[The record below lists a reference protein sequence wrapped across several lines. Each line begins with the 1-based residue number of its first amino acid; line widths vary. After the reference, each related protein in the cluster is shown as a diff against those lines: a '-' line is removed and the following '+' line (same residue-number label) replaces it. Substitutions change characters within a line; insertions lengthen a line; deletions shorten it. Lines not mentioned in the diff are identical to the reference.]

1 MPVVKMANG
10 NGADDRSPEYDA
22 IIVGA
27 GASGLYALHRLRSL
41 GLRVRVYEAGSGI
54 GGTWFW
60 NRYPGARC
68 DVESLEYSYS
78 FSNELQQ
85 EWRWP
90 DRYSIQPDIL
100 RYFNYVA
107 DKFSLWPDIQF
118 NTQIVSQ
125 TYDEPANLW
134 RLKTDK
140 GETLSARYCVMAS
153 GNLSTPRVPD
163 FNGLENF
170 KGAWYHSARWPQGG
184 VDFTGQRVALIG
196 TGATG
201 VQMVPKIAPNAKH
214 LYVMQRTANF
224 SIPARNG
231 PLSDEDDRR
240 HKTRYPEHRN
250 AALKTGFGMALF
262 EQPTK
267 GAMDD
272 TGEERQRRYEARWE
286 AGGSINFL
294 SSYNDALLSEESN
307 ETAAEFVRN
316 KIRSIVQDPKTAE
329 LLCPRDHPIGSKR
342 LCVDTDYYETFNLSN
357 VTLVDVRSDPIE
369 EITETGVR
377 TRDACY
383 EVDGIAFATG
393 FDAITGALLAID
405 IRGRGGVP
413 LADRWRH
420 GPLTYLGLM
429 VSGFPNMFII
439 TGPGSPSVK
448 SNMIVSIEQHVNWIT
463 DCLAY
468 MGDRQKSVIEA
479 NEAHESKWVDHVNE
493 VANRTLYPMANSWY
507 TGANIPGK
515 PRIFMPY
522 VGGIPA
528 YHKKCD
534 EVAANDYEG
543 FHLE

>member
-1 MPVVKMANG
+1 MAVAKAANG
-10 NGADDRSPEYDA
+10 NGAGDRLSDYDA

-27 GASGLYALHRLRSL
+27 GASGLYALHCLRRL
-41 GLRVRVYEAGSGI
+41 GLRVRVYESGSGI

-68 DVESLEYSYS
+68 DVESLEYSYG

-100 RYFNYVA
+100 RYFNFVA
-107 DKFSLWPDIQF
+107 DKFNLWPDIQF

-125 TYDEPANLW
+125 TYDETANLW
-134 RLKTDK
+134 RLVTDK
-140 GETLSARYCVMAS
+140 GESLSARYCIMAS

-163 FNGLENF
+163 FKGLENF
-170 KGAWYHSARWPQGG
+170 KGAWYHSARWPQAG

-201 VQMVPKIAPNAKH
+201 VQMVPKIAPQARH

-231 PLSDEDDRR
+231 PLSDEADRK
-240 HKTRYPEHRN
+240 HKARYPEYRK
-250 AALKTGFGMALF
+250 AALNTSFGMSSF

-272 TGEERQRRYEARWE
+272 TPEERQRRYEARWE

-294 SSYNDALLSEESN
+294 LSYDDALLSGDSN

-316 KIRSIVQDPKTAE
+316 KIRSVVQDAKTAE
-329 LLCPRDHPIGSKR
+329 LLCPKDHPIGSKR
-342 LCVDTDYYETFNLSN
+342 LCVDTNYYETFNLPN
-357 VTLVDVRSDPIE
+357 VSLVDVRSDPIQA
-369 EITETGVR
+369 ITETGVQ
-377 TRDACY
+377 TRDAHY
-383 EVDGIAFATG
+383 EVDAIAFATG
-393 FDAITGALLAID
+393 FDAITGALLSID
-405 IRGRGGVP
+405 IRGRGGVR
-413 LADRWRH
+413 LADRWKH

-429 VSGFPNMFII
+429 VARFPNMFII

-448 SNMIVSIEQHVNWIT
+448 SNMIVSIEQHVNWIA
-463 DCLAY
+463 DCLSY

-479 NEAHESKWVDHVNE
+479 EEADESKWVDHVND
-493 VANRTLYPMANSWY
+493 VANRTLYPQADSWY

-528 YHKKCD
+528 YRRKCD
-534 EVAANDYEG
+534 AVVANDYEG
-543 FHLE
+543 FRLE